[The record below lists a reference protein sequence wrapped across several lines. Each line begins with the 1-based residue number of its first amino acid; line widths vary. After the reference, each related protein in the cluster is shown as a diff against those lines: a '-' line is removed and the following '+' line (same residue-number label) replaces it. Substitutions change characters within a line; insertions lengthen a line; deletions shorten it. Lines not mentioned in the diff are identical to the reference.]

1 MAISRCC
8 DDASASKSSCKACC
22 NVVALCAEVIV
33 SSLGKHSSRHA
44 VNMSCIVRLLRF
56 SIRASRRNRRGTRA
70 KTVAAWA
77 RNTNGRSCLNL
88 TNVSCS
94 IICVICI
101 HYTILETKSQY
112 YAHAYPPKNSLSSK
126 PSHTNSHP
134 TSIYTVQDHIKNPT
148 KKAPGK
154 GGHHL
159 TLCYPSTHPSS
170 RLSEAS

>member
-8 DDASASKSSCKACC
+8 DDVSASKSSRKACC

-56 SIRASRRNRRGTRA
+56 STRASRRNRRGTRA

-77 RNTNGRSCLNL
+77 RNTNGRSWLNL
-88 TNVSCS
+88 TKVSCS
-94 IICVICI
+94 IICVICL

-112 YAHAYPPKNSLSSK
+112 YAHAYSSNVSLSGRS
-126 PSHTNSHP
+126 PHTNSRP
-134 TSIYTVQDHIKNPT
+134 TFTYTVQDHAKNPT

-159 TLCYPSTHPSS
+159 ALCYPSTHPSS